1 MSVKICM
8 HLFFP
13 TIYRYLYLLD
23 FASTS
28 PCAFPHR
35 GAATR
40 SDVYSCVQSMRLW
53 FLIARASQ
61 TPRASKRKTTLS
73 TTSNLGWLPAPAG
86 EDERFEMTVP
96 EGIFP
101 GDTLQ
106 ATTPSGVT
114 VRLEVPE
121 GVSPGTVLTFK
132 VDAISPSKNK
142 AIQSPLREPPAAPC
156 AAPPEAA
163 DDGPDDGEFV
173 RREYAPSHENYG
185 SIDFFYH
192 GKHVRREYAP
202 SHKNHGWINF
212 FDHGAFVR
220 REYAAL
226 HEYHGSIDFF
236 ANGEHVRSE
245 YAPSHENHGWI
256 DFVDNGTHLPAT
268 ADTLTDTL
276 RFVD

>member
-1 MSVKICM
+1 
-8 HLFFP
+8 
-13 TIYRYLYLLD
+13 
-23 FASTS
+23 
-28 PCAFPHR
+28 
-35 GAATR
+35 
-40 SDVYSCVQSMRLW
+40 MRLW

-156 AAPPEAA
+156 AAPPEEA
-163 DDGPDDGEFV
+163 DDG
-173 RREYAPSHENYG
+173 
-185 SIDFFYH
+185 
-192 GKHVRREYAP
+192 K
-202 SHKNHGWINF
+202 
-212 FDHGAFVR
+212 FVR
-220 REYAAL
+220 REYAAS
-226 HEYHGSIDFF
+226 HENYGSIDFF
-236 ANGEHVRSE
+236 ANGEHVRTE

-256 DFVDNGTHLPAT
+256 DFIDNGTHTPAIAGT
-268 ADTLTDTL
+268 
-276 RFVD
+276 